1 MRRGKYTMKILNL
14 KIFSPDKKI
23 IRNINFKES
32 GISIILADIKRKE
45 DTKETINSLGKTL
58 LLKMIDYLYG
68 ANNDKAY
75 FKEEIN
81 NYIIEGILKQN
92 DEYYL
97 CSRTIGDPEKNTI
110 NDRTYTLNEYKTF
123 FSINRRFLDKQIFL
137 EEKNSLISPRQNPDC
152 NDYLDFLTL
161 LNLKDVG
168 EKASEIYKTQ
178 DLISGLKDSRKLLMN
193 SYNLNK
199 LSELEEEI
207 FLLDKKVEEYEEK
220 LKDVTEKIENIQ
232 ILDLKEDVFEE
243 FTVQNTHLKKIKR
256 NMELIK
262 IEKIRLERFIEES
275 NKTDIKSEDVIAI
288 YNQAKIEIP
297 DMVKREIQKVQEFHE
312 KVYLERKAYL
322 LNQII
327 ELGKSY
333 EELEIEFKEVADR
346 VDGLGKLISENKAYK
361 EAILYYEKF
370 TKELNDLKFRQGQ
383 LFQLK
388 DTQSKI
394 DNNSNKLTKKFEE
407 TKTILDNEKNLID
420 IYTNFIYEFVQ
431 SIYTEE
437 VSAFFDISIKG
448 RHLTRRPIEL
458 ELKLRGDTGEGVGN
472 VRKLLIDYLIFY
484 YNDELEI
491 LIQDSSCYNGIDPR
505 QVASM
510 IKELDMLAKK
520 SDKQAIIS
528 LNKYQIAYN
537 KDNEE
542 FLKKNSSIVLSE
554 NDNLLGFSF

>member
-1 MRRGKYTMKILNL
+1 MKILNL